1 MAARGL
7 YRAAAWPAVQTEAG
21 NGPDARGLRVLRGWM
36 QPLLWRERW
45 KLLAVLALSLLA
57 VAAGLAQPLLT
68 KALIDEGVL
77 ARDAGAIVRSG
88 AAMVALALAALG
100 IGLACRRLHVLAS
113 MRILHGLKEALF
125 AHLLAL
131 SPAFHAQARQGDL
144 MARLEGDLGEVQ
156 RFAIDSMLTALNA
169 VLTLVGTVLVL
180 GLLNGELMLMLAVLV
195 ALNALLSA
203 LIRPRL
209 EALSRRARQAGVE
222 VSSFLVERLGAVK
235 HIQAHVAEAREGEQL
250 AALHAALRRE
260 SLRLQLLGQLGGG
273 LPTLLVS
280 LGVIGIFVAGSLA
293 MLRGEAVT
301 LGLLVAF
308 ASCVQRASAP
318 VQTLTGLVLA
328 WQRAK
333 VAMERITDLTARQ
346 PDVAP
351 RPGGAGLDGL
361 RGEIELRDLR
371 FTWPGSARP
380 ALEALSCRIPAG
392 SRVLLRGPSGCG
404 KSTLVDLL
412 HRHFDPDQGRVL
424 LDGTDLRTLDRDAL
438 RRRVAVVAQE
448 AALFGGTLEANLR
461 YGRPEATREA
471 VERAAE
477 AAGVTEF
484 LPQLPQGL
492 DSVVG
497 PRGATL
503 SGGQRQ
509 RVALARALLMNPAVL
524 VIDEGTSALDE
535 ALELRTLRRIG
546 ALLPGCTRIVVSHRS
561 THEGEFDQ
569 VIELPGPAVEQ
580 RS

>member
-1 MAARGL
+1 MAARELTSPGTVL
-7 YRAAAWPAVQTEAG
+7 PQAGERSAA
-21 NGPDARGLRVLRGWM
+21 DARGLSVLRGWM

-45 KLLAVLALSLLA
+45 RLLGVLTLSLLA

-68 KALIDEGVL
+68 KALIDDGVL

-88 AAMVALALAALG
+88 AAMVALALSALAIG
-100 IGLACRRLHVLAS
+100 IACRRLHVLAS

-131 SPAFHAQARQGDL
+131 SPAFHARARQGDL

-169 VLTLVGTVLVL
+169 VLTLAGTVLVL
-180 GLLNGELMLMLAVLV
+180 GLLNGDLMLMLAVLV
-195 ALNALLSA
+195 AVNALLST

-209 EALSRRARQAGVE
+209 EGLSRRMRQAGVE
-222 VSSFLVERLGAVK
+222 VSAYLVERLGAVRC
-235 HIQAHVAEAREGEQL
+235 IQTHVAEAREAEQL
-250 AALHAALRRE
+250 AGLHATLRRE

-333 VAMERITDLTARQ
+333 VAIERITELTSRQ
-346 PDVAP
+346 PDVVSQP
-351 RPGGAGLDGL
+351 HGLRLDAL
-361 RGEIELRDLR
+361 RGEVEFRNLR
-371 FTWPGSARP
+371 FTYPGSTRP
-380 ALEALSCRIPAG
+380 AVDGLSGLIPAG
-392 SRVLLRGPSGCG
+392 SRVLLRGTSGCG

-412 HRHFDPDQGRVL
+412 HRHFDPDQGQVL
-424 LDGTDLRTLDRDAL
+424 LDGTDVRALDRDGL
-438 RRRVAVVAQE
+438 RRRVVVVSQE
-448 AALFGGTLEANLR
+448 AALLGGTLEHNIR
-461 YGRPEATREA
+461 YGRPDAVREE
-471 VERAAE
+471 VERAAD

-484 LPQLPQGL
+484 LPQLAQGL
-492 DSVVG
+492 RTQVG
-497 PRGATL
+497 PRAATL

-509 RVALARALLMNPAVL
+509 RVALARALLMDPAVL

-546 ALLPGCTRIVVSHRS
+546 ELLPDCTFIVISHRS

-569 VIELPGPAVEQ
+569 VIELPCPPTL
-580 RS
+580 SST